1 MATLEKIRSK
11 SVLLFTVII
20 VALLAFILGDF
31 FTSGRSLFG
40 NGTTVAEIGNHEI
53 DAQLYQQR
61 LNQVSQQLQ
70 EQGQQQDMDMVQAQV
85 LQQMLFE
92 KMMNSELEKLGIE
105 VTGKELADIITKNP
119 QSAQMIDAIKN
130 PGKYNIPVEYAEQLK
145 SQLAALETETEA
157 QVKEFIY
164 SYIFRNIFTANEL
177 DAKEAYDAIN
187 TNYVVAFTSKEY
199 ASLPD
204 DQFQVSDAEI
214 KEEWKKNKGV
224 YALENEMR
232 TINYFTVLLNPS
244 NEDNAEADAVVN
256 AAIEGLN
263 SSNGLEAIAADV
275 NFNIKTK
282 TYVPSQ
288 IKDLQLRNF
297 VDSAKVGQASIVSKL
312 DKTYTIAKL
321 LSAKN
326 EMDSVNISF
335 IQAADSAVFD
345 SVINALNNG
354 VEASTFISKN
364 DQNTKTQGADNV
376 WIQLSTPNSD
386 KNLKAKILT
395 ASEGQKII
403 VDTILNNERV
413 QAVYIVNKRTP
424 AVKVSEVAEITYVV
438 EPSEKTVTELTG
450 KLNNFLANNTNIEDF
465 VKNAPEAGYA
475 VNSASIDATSSH
487 INYMPE
493 SRAAIKW
500 ALNAEKGEVS
510 APFTNRDNNRLLVV
524 AVKDIYNDYIT
535 VDNEN
540 VKNALIEKIRNDK
553 KAEAI
558 IADFNSKNPKELAD
572 DITLTGD
579 TTTNARVSF
588 SNTSVNTLGNNEFAF
603 IGAVTAAEKGQ
614 LVGPIK
620 TNKAVVVA
628 KVEDISNIGRPYNF
642 TEYKDHFDQ
651 MQGGRSLLNNLFIIM
666 KGDNAFESKLL
677 DFFEN

>member
-40 NGTTVAEIGNHEI
+40 GGTTVAEIGNHEI
-53 DAQLYQQR
+53 DVQLYQQR

-92 KMMNSELEKLGIE
+92 KMMNAELEKLGIK
-105 VTGKELADIITKNP
+105 VTGKELADIISKNP
-119 QSAQMIDAIKN
+119 QTVQIIDAIKN
-130 PGKYNIPVEYAEQLK
+130 PGKYNIPAEYAEQLK
-145 SQLAALETETEA
+145 AQLANLEVETEK
-157 QVKEFIY
+157 QIKEFIY
-164 SYIFRNIFTANEL
+164 GYIFSNLFSANEL
-177 DAKEAYDAIN
+177 DAKEAYDAVN
-187 TNYVVAFTSKEY
+187 KNYMVSFTSKEY

-214 KEEWKKNKGV
+214 KEEWNKNKGA

-244 NEDNAEADAVVN
+244 NEDNANAEAVVN

-263 SSNGLEAIAADV
+263 STAGVEAIAADV
-275 NFNIKTK
+275 NFNIKNK
-282 TYVPSQ
+282 TYAPSQ

-297 VDSAKVGQASIVSKL
+297 VDSAKVGQASIISKF

-326 EMDSVNISF
+326 EMDSVNITF
-335 IQAADSAVFD
+335 IQATDSAVFD

-354 VEASTFISKN
+354 VKASTFISQN
-364 DQNTKTQGADNV
+364 NSNTKTQGADSV
-376 WIQLSTPNSD
+376 WIQLSTPNTD
-386 KNLKAKILT
+386 KGLKAKILA
-395 ASEGQKII
+395 ASKGQKIV

-413 QAVYIVNKRTP
+413 QAVYIVNKTTP
-424 AVKVSEVAEITYVV
+424 AVKISDVAEISYVV
-438 EPSEKTVTELTG
+438 EPSEKTISELTN
-450 KLNNFLANNTNIEDF
+450 KLNEFLANNTTIEDL
-465 VKNAPEAGYA
+465 VKNAPAAGYA
-475 VNSASIDATSSH
+475 INPANIDATSSH

-500 ALNAEKGEVS
+500 AMNAEKGEVS
-510 APFTNRDNNRLLVV
+510 TPFANRDNNRLLVV
-524 AVKDIYNDYIT
+524 AVKDIYSDYIT
-535 VDNEN
+535 ADNDD
-540 VKNALIEKIRNDK
+540 VKKTLIDKIRDNK

-572 DITLTGD
+572 YLAITGD
-579 TTTNARVSF
+579 SATTARISL
-588 SNTSVNTLGNNEFAF
+588 SNSSVNTLGNNEFTL
-603 IGAVTAAEKGQ
+603 IGAITAAEKGQ

-620 TNKAVVVA
+620 ANKAVVVA
-628 KVEDISNIGRPYNF
+628 KVEDINNIGRPYNF
-642 TEYKDHFDQ
+642 NEYKEHFNR
-651 MQGGRSLLNNLFIIM
+651 MMGGSSLLNNLFIIM
-666 KGDNAFESKLL
+666 KGDNTFESKLL
-677 DFFEN
+677 DFYEN

>member
-164 SYIFRNIFTANEL
+164 SYIFSNIFTANEL

-450 KLNNFLANNTNIEDF
+450 KLNDFLANNTNIEDF

-572 DITLTGD
+572 YITLTGD

>member
-40 NGTTVAEIGNHEI
+40 NGTTVAEIGNNEI
-53 DAQLYQQR
+53 DVQLYQQR

-92 KMMNSELEKLGIE
+92 KMMNAELDKLGIE

-164 SYIFRNIFTANEL
+164 SYIFSNLFTANEL

-187 TNYVVAFTSKEY
+187 TNYMVAFTSKEY

-214 KEEWKKNKGV
+214 KEEWNKNKGI
-224 YALENEMR
+224 YELENEMR

-244 NEDNAEADAVVN
+244 NEDNANAEATVN
-256 AAIEGLN
+256 AALEGLN
-263 SSNGLEAIAADV
+263 STNGVEAIAADV

-297 VDSAKVGQASIVSKL
+297 VDSAKVGQASIISKL

-335 IQAADSAVFD
+335 IQAADTAVFD

-354 VEASTFISKN
+354 VKASTFIS
-364 DQNTKTQGADNV
+364 QNNQDAKTQGADSV

-386 KNLKAKILT
+386 KSLKAKIL
-395 ASEGQKII
+395 ASSVGQKIV
-403 VDTILNNERV
+403 VDTTLNNERV
-413 QAVYIVNKRTP
+413 QAVYIINKTTP

-450 KLNNFLANNTNIEDF
+450 KLNDFLANNTNIEDF

-475 VNSASIDATSSH
+475 VNPASIDATSSH

-500 ALNAEKGEVS
+500 VLNAKKGEVS
-510 APFTNRDNNRLLVV
+510 APFANRDNNRLLVV
-524 AVKDIYNDYIT
+524 AVKDIYSDYIT
-535 VDNEN
+535 ADNED
-540 VKNALIEKIRNDK
+540 VKNSLIEKIRNNK

-558 IADFNSKNPKELAD
+558 IADFNSKGAKELAD
-572 DITLTGD
+572 YITLTGD
-579 TTTNARVSF
+579 TTTTARVSF

-628 KVEDISNIGRPYNF
+628 KVEDINNIGRPYNF
-642 TEYKDHFDQ
+642 AEYKDHFNQ

-677 DFFEN
+677 DFYEN

>member
-579 TTTNARVSF
+579 TTTNARVRF

>member
-31 FTSGRSLFG
+31 FTSGRSLLG
-40 NGTTVAEIGNHEI
+40 GGTTVAEIGNHEI
-53 DAQLYQQR
+53 DVQLYQQR

-92 KMMNSELEKLGIE
+92 KMMNAELEKLGIE

-119 QSAQMIDAIKN
+119 QTAQMIDAIKN
-130 PGKYNIPVEYAEQLK
+130 PGKYNIPAEYAEQLK
-145 SQLAALETETEA
+145 AQLADLEAETEK

-164 SYIFRNIFTANEL
+164 GYIFSNLFTANEL
-177 DAKEAYDAIN
+177 DAKEAYDAVN
-187 TNYVVAFTSKEY
+187 KNYIVAFTSKEY

-214 KEEWKKNKGV
+214 KEEWNKNKSA

-232 TINYFTVLLNPS
+232 TVNYFTVLLKPS
-244 NEDNAEADAVVN
+244 NEDNANAEAIVN

-263 SSNGLEAIAADV
+263 SSNGVEAIAADV

-282 TYVPSQ
+282 TYVPSK

-297 VDSAKVGQASIVSKL
+297 VDTAKVGQASIISKL

-326 EMDSVNISF
+326 EMDSVNISL
-335 IQAADSAVFD
+335 IQANDTAVFD

-354 VEASTFISKN
+354 VKASTFIS
-364 DQNTKTQGADNV
+364 QNNQNSATQGAEDV
-376 WIQLSTPNSD
+376 WIQLSTPNTD
-386 KNLKAKILT
+386 KSLKAKILA
-395 ASEGQKII
+395 ASVGEKII
-403 VDTILNNERV
+403 IDTTMNNERV
-413 QAVYIVNKRTP
+413 QAVYIINKTTP

-438 EPSEKTVTELTG
+438 EPSEKTTTELTS
-450 KLNNFLANNTNIEDF
+450 KLNDFLANNTNIDDLVE
-465 VKNAPEAGYA
+465 NAPVAGYA
-475 VNSASIDATSSH
+475 VNPASIDATSSH

-510 APFTNRDNNRLLVV
+510 APFVNRDNNRLLVV
-524 AVKDIYNDYIT
+524 AVKDIYSDYIT
-535 VDNEN
+535 VDNDD
-540 VKNALIEKIRNDK
+540 VKKALINKIRDNK

-558 IADFNSKNPKELAD
+558 IAEFNSKNPKEFAD
-572 DITLTGD
+572 YLTITGD
-579 TTTNARVSF
+579 SATTARICL

-614 LVGPIK
+614 LVGPVK
-620 TNKAVVVA
+620 ANKAVVVA
-628 KVEDISNIGRPYNF
+628 KVDDINNIGRPYNF
-642 TEYKDHFDQ
+642 NEYKEHFNR
-651 MQGGRSLLNNLFIIM
+651 MMGGNSLLNNLFIIM
-666 KGDNAFESKLL
+666 KGDNTFESKLL
-677 DFFEN
+677 DFYEN

>member
-53 DAQLYQQR
+53 DVQLYQQR
-61 LNQVSQQLQ
+61 LNQVSQQMQ

-92 KMMNSELEKLGIE
+92 KMMNAELEKLGIE

-119 QSAQMIDAIKN
+119 QTSQMIDAIKN
-130 PGKYNIPVEYAEQLK
+130 PGKYNIPAEYAEQLK
-145 SQLAALETETEA
+145 AQLANLEIETEK

-164 SYIFRNIFTANEL
+164 GYMFSNLFTANEL
-177 DAKEAYDAIN
+177 DAKEAYDAVN
-187 TNYVVAFTSKEY
+187 KNYMVAFTSKEY

-214 KEEWKKNKGV
+214 KEEWNKNKGV

-244 NEDNAEADAVVN
+244 NEDNANAEATVN

-263 SSNGLEAIAADV
+263 SSNGVEAIAADV

-297 VDSAKVGQASIVSKL
+297 VDSAKVGQAGIVSKL
-312 DKTYTIAKL
+312 DKTYSIAKL
-321 LSAKN
+321 LSAKY

-335 IQAADSAVFD
+335 IQASDTAVFD
-345 SVINALNNG
+345 SVINALNKG
-354 VEASTFISKN
+354 VKPSTFISQDN
-364 DQNTKTQGADNV
+364 QNVKTQGADSV

-386 KNLKAKILT
+386 KSLKAKILA
-395 ASEGQKII
+395 ASAGQKIV
-403 VDTILNNERV
+403 VDTTLNNERV
-413 QAVYIVNKRTP
+413 QAVYIINKTTP

-450 KLNNFLANNTNIEDF
+450 KLNDFLANNTTFDDF
-465 VKNAPEAGYA
+465 VKNAPVAGYA
-475 VNSASIDATSSH
+475 VNPASIDATSSH

-500 ALNAEKGEVS
+500 ALNAEKGEIS
-510 APFTNRDNNRLLVV
+510 APFANRDNNRLLVV
-524 AVKDIYNDYIT
+524 AVKDIYSDYIT
-535 VDNEN
+535 ADNED
-540 VKNALIEKIRNDK
+540 VKKALINKIRDNK

-558 IADFNSKNPKELAD
+558 IADFNSKNPKEFADYLA
-572 DITLTGD
+572 ITGD
-579 TTTNARVSF
+579 SATTARICL

-614 LVGPIK
+614 LVGPVK
-620 TNKAVVVA
+620 ANKAVVVA
-628 KVEDISNIGRPYNF
+628 KVEDINNIGRPYNF
-642 TEYKDHFDQ
+642 EEYKDHFNR
-651 MQGGRSLLNNLFIIM
+651 MMGGSSLLNNLFIIM
-666 KGDNAFESKLL
+666 KGDNTFESKLL
-677 DFFEN
+677 DFYEN